1 MHAAIARLLPIWR
14 PSAQC
19 FNQLMF
25 GVQIDVLFGTRYS
38 MIFIFISSDIIYS
51 MTMVAPA
58 DGGRYRYCA
67 PCPQVLGSCLDVAT
81 RDSESNKG

>member
-1 MHAAIARLLPIWR
+1 
-14 PSAQC
+14 
-19 FNQLMF
+19 
-25 GVQIDVLFGTRYS
+25 

-67 PCPQVLGSCLDVAT
+67 PCPQVGGLAWMWRLAT
-81 RDSESNKG
+81 RSPTRGRMLAAFTAACLQTHLVSRQEKRVIIMMTMVHP